1 MVAADGAVLGIV
13 AIWQTAAPN
22 GQTTSRNRGKVAAIS
37 AAAACGRRML
47 NDRGMERSPG
57 TAAGTASGGQCAAKS
72 ASEWASNDC
81 HFRRQPPSGGGPATH
96 PAGCNGEP
104 GVQRF
109 RSTPH
114 LRVADAITNFDE
126 SASIREAIGMSP
138 CTDELKLVALDK
150 DDIEVI
156 SAHVQDSLVKIADIL
171 WRPSEHRFVVAL
183 NRFDWMSA
191 AEIAK
196 VGKMSG
202 AAAGAAAKQD
212 YRRCRTALR
221 FERVL
226 ACKCRNLDQTA
237 KGAQLNL
244 LAVEFAETDS
254 PAGIVSLIFSG
265 GGVIRLDV
273 ECLEAELA
281 DLGEVSTAAICPD
294 HFAADTARV

>member
-1 MVAADGAVLGIV
+1 M
-13 AIWQTAAPN
+13 
-22 GQTTSRNRGKVAAIS
+22 
-37 AAAACGRRML
+37 
-47 NDRGMERSPG
+47 
-57 TAAGTASGGQCAAKS
+57 
-72 ASEWASNDC
+72 
-81 HFRRQPPSGGGPATH
+81 
-96 PAGCNGEP
+96 
-104 GVQRF
+104 
-109 RSTPH
+109 
-114 LRVADAITNFDE
+114 
-126 SASIREAIGMSP
+126 EAIVMSP
-138 CTDELKLVALDK
+138 CADELKLVAFDN

-171 WRPSEHRFVVAL
+171 WRPSEHRFVIAL

-196 VGKMSG
+196 AGKVFG
-202 AAAGAAAKQD
+202 TAAGAAAKPD

-237 KGAQLNL
+237 KDAQLNL
-244 LAVEFAETDS
+244 LAVEFAEFDS

-281 DLGEVSTAAICPD
+281 DLGEVSAAAICPD
-294 HFAADTARV
+294 HFAANTARA